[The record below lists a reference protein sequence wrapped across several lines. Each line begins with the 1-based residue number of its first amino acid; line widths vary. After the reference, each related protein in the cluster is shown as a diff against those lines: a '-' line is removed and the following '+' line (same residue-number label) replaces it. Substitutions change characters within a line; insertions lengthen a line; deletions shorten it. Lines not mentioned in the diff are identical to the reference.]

1 MDKGRNNLEDI
12 FDQHIKYEFDKEDVE
27 ATMTTMTDNPYV
39 HHVPTLT
46 GGKGFDGVY
55 NFYKNHLIG
64 KMPKDIK
71 ITNISRTIGKDQ
83 VVDRAYNKFYS

>member
-27 ATMTTMTDNPYV
+27 ATMTTMTDKPFV

-55 NFYKNHLIG
+55 NFL
-64 KMPKDIK
+64 
-71 ITNISRTIGKDQ
+71 
-83 VVDRAYNKFYS
+83 